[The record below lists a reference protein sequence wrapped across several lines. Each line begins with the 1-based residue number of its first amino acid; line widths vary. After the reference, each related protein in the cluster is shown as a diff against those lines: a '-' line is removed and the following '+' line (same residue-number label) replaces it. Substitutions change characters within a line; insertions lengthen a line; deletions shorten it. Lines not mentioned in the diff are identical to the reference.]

1 MAFCTAPAVIYIAP
15 AGLELLCRGARTGS
29 GNGWPVC
36 ISERARSPFNLAKEI
51 LKTALP
57 NLAPV

>member
-1 MAFCTAPAVIYIAP
+1 VAFWPAWP
-15 AGLELLCRGARTGS
+15 ANILPLQALSCSAVVRTGS